1 MSNKTEYY
9 SEEEESQCPLC
20 MEEMD
25 LSDRNFRPC
34 PCGYQICR
42 FCWHHIQETC
52 NGRCPACRRVY
63 SEQTIEFKPIS
74 AEELT
79 RIKNEK
85 KQKEREKKELEAM
98 NRKHLANMRV
108 VQKNLV
114 YVIGLS
120 PKIANEEILRSHDYF
135 GQYGKIAKIVVNRR
149 NPPASTVPGA
159 PAPQPSVGV
168 YITYVRKEDA
178 ARAIAAVDGSMSDGK
193 VLRASYGTTK
203 YCTYYLRSMVCQNPN
218 CMYLHEPGE
227 EADSYTKEDL
237 ASVKYH
243 LKEHTSTEPHK
254 VQLGRPPSSGTSNVF
269 PPQKKSET
277 PHRALGPESDKGS
290 NDERE
295 EASALPPTASW
306 ATKSS
311 STEST
316 PVLNNKQLPQLQS
329 TPSQHSSH
337 SVQPQS
343 SSHTLQHPPSH
354 VTHTSHPPSQP
365 PQNSHHL
372 PHLPNSQN
380 TSSSPSQEQ
389 KSKRNVAAES
399 SGLKATK
406 KVEPQPV
413 QNSVSASKRKETQ
426 IDIEHEKPQ
435 QLVSEP
441 IQETKLQEQVLPS
454 DSLTEQ
460 SNDKFQQIATKQ
472 DNIVADFDQTLS
484 VLSDGSFSFS
494 FNAPLLENSVV
505 PEEKNNDKI
514 SPITSDNVAVGGSCV
529 VSPPPG
535 VGFRTDF
542 PNSNTNPDYVQPTPT
557 QYTGSFNPFATDDD
571 KFDPFATDNQHPSN
585 IIGLSS
591 LNNNNN
597 NIAGTYTNDSR
608 SHSSHGQSSSSKSR
622 QSSRF
627 GFALEDGDNAHFN
640 SSDPLAMKDL
650 QEGFRALFPNV
661 NISFGPSDVHQESM
675 WNTSNDS
682 TFGPLRRPLFTTPPG
697 VPITSTLNQTHSLH
711 NTNASVGLDSLYH
724 QNMLIHQP
732 IIPTTSTPTI
742 KSPPPGIY
750 TPTPP
755 TPRMDFNM
763 TSGWNPQNVPW
774 NTEEDFIPRHP
785 SHQNQQ
791 GSSRSRDEAQDFF
804 GAWLKAAAASS
815 NTQDDIPNEAEPL
828 PNILQDPAIMSVRIS
843 QADSAYRAPGA
854 PVMPQYQPMQNVGSH
869 RLSVFERL
877 IIYIPH
883 EKFFCFLFYWEG
895 LNDASKEIQ
904 TTSIPSERSTEIEK
918 ESNQSLNVA
927 HVKSP
932 SFSAED
938 TVTKKSNN
946 DNLNQSTKPT
956 SVKVISIKS
965 KSTSGNNS
973 QQQSKFANEPSGQ
986 SKSPND
992 NTTQKS
998 DSSSAT
1004 YTLNVTNISS
1014 RRRDRHSR
1022 NSSAHNN
1029 RSAGGNSSLK
1039 DSKKHGNVDVQI
1051 SSSKSN
1057 DTSNQKGSSATSITE
1072 NKKSSTNE
1080 STIVPS
1086 PILSKKPKKK
1096 DKNTSA
1102 RKVLSNSVNNNNIK
1116 KDAKANED
1124 TKSAENNAI
1133 GQKYVGNPSD
1143 NLTIDTK
1150 EFQSGASFT
1159 GEINNSKMPAD
1170 FKFDFESSPL
1180 FISLP
1185 PSISGPKNY
1194 QNDESG
1200 PNLSA
1205 FESSSLDFK
1214 SPTSTTFDLFS
1225 KDFNINTSSIFNL
1238 QTSFSSA
1245 FGSSNN
1251 NPPGSPTL
1259 NNGNANLWTD
1269 PNPSNSDTMINSNGS
1284 NGVKTTTASVEDLER
1299 QVANARREAE
1309 VLELRLRAVI
1319 KKNTHHLQDAWKS

>member
-20 MEEMD
+20 LEEMD

-42 FCWHHIQETC
+42 FCWHHIQENC

-149 NPPASTVPGA
+149 NPPASTIPGA
-159 PAPQPSVGV
+159 PTPQPSVGV

-203 YCTYYLRSMVCQNPN
+203 YCTYYLRNMVCQNPN

-243 LKEHTSTEPHK
+243 LKEHTSTETHK
-254 VQLGRPPSSGTSNVF
+254 VQLGRPPSSGTSSVF
-269 PPQKKSET
+269 PPQKKPET
-277 PHRALGPESDKGS
+277 PHRVLGPESDKGS

-329 TPSQHSSH
+329 TSSQHSSH

-343 SSHTLQHPPSH
+343 SSHTSQHPPSH
-354 VTHTSHPPSQP
+354 VTHTSHPPSYP

-399 SGLKATK
+399 SGLKTTK
-406 KVEPQPV
+406 KVEPQLV
-413 QNSVSASKRKETQ
+413 QNSVSASKRKEPQ
-426 IDIEHEKPQ
+426 IDVEHEKPQ

-454 DSLTEQ
+454 DSQTEQ
-460 SNDKFQQIATKQ
+460 SNDKSQQFATKQ

-484 VLSDGSFSFS
+484 ALSDGSFSFS
-494 FNAPLLENSVV
+494 FNAPLLENNVV
-505 PEEKNNDKI
+505 SEEKNNDKI
-514 SPITSDNVAVGGSCV
+514 STITSDNVTVGGSCV

-542 PNSNTNPDYVQPTPT
+542 PNSNTNSDYAQPTPT
-557 QYTGSFNPFATDDD
+557 PYTGSFNPFATDDD

-585 IIGLSS
+585 ILGLSS
-591 LNNNNN
+591 LSNNNN
-597 NIAGTYTNDSR
+597 NIISGTYTSDSR

-622 QSSRF
+622 LSSRF
-627 GFALEDGDNAHFN
+627 GFALEDGDNAHLN

-661 NISFGPSDVHQESM
+661 NISFGPSDIHQESM

-732 IIPTTSTPTI
+732 MIPTTSAPTI

-774 NTEEDFIPRHP
+774 NTEEDFLSRHP

-815 NTQDDIPNEAEPL
+815 NTQDDISNEAEPL

-854 PVMPQYQPMQNVGSH
+854 PVMPQYQPIQNVGSH
-869 RLSVFERL
+869 RLSVFER
-877 IIYIPH
+877 
-883 EKFFCFLFYWEG
+883 
-895 LNDASKEIQ
+895 
-904 TTSIPSERSTEIEK
+904 
-918 ESNQSLNVA
+918 VA
-927 HVKSP
+927 RTG
-932 SFSAED
+932 D
-938 TVTKKSNN
+938 
-946 DNLNQSTKPT
+946 DQ
-956 SVKVISIKS
+956 
-965 KSTSGNNS
+965 
-973 QQQSKFANEPSGQ
+973 
-986 SKSPND
+986 
-992 NTTQKS
+992 
-998 DSSSAT
+998 
-1004 YTLNVTNISS
+1004 
-1014 RRRDRHSR
+1014 
-1022 NSSAHNN
+1022 
-1029 RSAGGNSSLK
+1029 
-1039 DSKKHGNVDVQI
+1039 QI
-1051 SSSKSN
+1051 SN
-1057 DTSNQKGSSATSITE
+1057 GFNVIGMGDT
-1072 NKKSSTNE
+1072 
-1080 STIVPS
+1080 
-1086 PILSKKPKKK
+1086 
-1096 DKNTSA
+1096 
-1102 RKVLSNSVNNNNIK
+1102 
-1116 KDAKANED
+1116 
-1124 TKSAENNAI
+1124 
-1133 GQKYVGNPSD
+1133 
-1143 NLTIDTK
+1143 
-1150 EFQSGASFT
+1150 
-1159 GEINNSKMPAD
+1159 
-1170 FKFDFESSPL
+1170 
-1180 FISLP
+1180 
-1185 PSISGPKNY
+1185 
-1194 QNDESG
+1194 
-1200 PNLSA
+1200 
-1205 FESSSLDFK
+1205 
-1214 SPTSTTFDLFS
+1214 
-1225 KDFNINTSSIFNL
+1225 
-1238 QTSFSSA
+1238 
-1245 FGSSNN
+1245 
-1251 NPPGSPTL
+1251 GSPTL
-1259 NNGNANLWTD
+1259 NNGNASLWAE
-1269 PNPSNSDTMINSNGS
+1269 PNPSNSDMINSNGS